1 MNTTA
6 TKPTKRYFLFSRNT
20 FSKTGVAKPV
30 RRAATRGEARAHK
43 DGDTRYGIWDTMRGM
58 AVR

>member
-1 MNTTA
+1 MNNTA
-6 TKPTKRYFLFSRNT
+6 NAKRYFVFSKKT
-20 FSKTGVAKPV
+20 FAKTGVAKPM

-43 DGDTRYGIWDTMRGM
+43 DGNVEWGIWDTQRNV